1 MTEER
6 FDQCILLMNRGEKDG
21 LKEVYEEYISYIYQ
35 VIRNML
41 MSKEEAED
49 VTGEFFIRLWEKS
62 GSYRPGSGHK
72 GWMATI
78 ARNLAVD
85 HIRKNKRMDVVD
97 FSAERGDESQEQA
110 SVIRSSTRNLVE
122 ESVEEQV
129 VTSVSIR
136 EALATLKEA
145 ERQVIHMK
153 IMAEMTFQEIADILQ
168 EPLGTVAWR
177 YREAVNKLRR
187 CGYDESG
194 R

>member
-6 FDQCILLMNRGEKDG
+6 FEQCIFSMNRREKDG
-21 LKEVYEEYISYIYQ
+21 LKEVYEEYISYIYGI
-35 VIRNML
+35 VRNML
-41 MSKEEAED
+41 INKEEAED
-49 VTGEFFIRLWEKS
+49 VTSEFFIRLWEKS
-62 GSYRPGSGHK
+62 GSYKPGSGHK

-85 HIRKNKRMDVVD
+85 HIRKNKRVDIVD
-97 FSAERGDESQEQA
+97 FSAERGEESQEQA
-110 SVIRSSTRNLVE
+110 SVSRNRTHNLVE

-129 VTSVSIR
+129 VSSVSMR
-136 EALATLKEA
+136 EALATLKEV

-177 YREAVNKLRR
+177 YREAVKKLRR
-187 CGYDESG
+187 CGYEESG

>member
-49 VTGEFFIRLWEKS
+49 VTSEFFIRLWEKS

-78 ARNLAVD
+78 AHNLAVD

>member
-49 VTGEFFIRLWEKS
+49 VTSEFFIRLWEKS